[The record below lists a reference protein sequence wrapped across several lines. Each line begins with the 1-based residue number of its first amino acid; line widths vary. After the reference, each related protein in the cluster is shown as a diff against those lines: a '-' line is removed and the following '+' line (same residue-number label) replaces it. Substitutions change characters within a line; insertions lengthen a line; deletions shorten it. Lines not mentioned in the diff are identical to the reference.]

1 MKRQNI
7 LAIFAAILATSGI
20 ASAQDFVQSGTADKL
35 PQTEGKAIYNAVCS
49 GCHMSDGKGAIG
61 AGAYPALAGN
71 PNLETADY
79 PIYIII
85 HGQRAM
91 PDLGGIMDDEQIAA
105 VVNYIRH
112 DLGNNFEGDTTAEDV
127 AAAR

>member
-49 GCHMSDGKGAIG
+49 GCHMPDGKGAIG

-127 AAAR
+127 AGAR